1 MISDTSLFEANAG
14 MGSLVEREE
23 SDLNARVL
31 KIYNQRYHDFNEG
44 GSNVKYPI
52 KRTLVRQTQM
62 PP

>member
-1 MISDTSLFEANAG
+1 MQVFLRLNAG

-44 GSNVKYPI
+44 RKQRKVS
-52 KRTLVRQTQM
+52 KRT
-62 PP
+62 